1 MSADIIQFIPR
12 STKRRASIIPIEITA
27 AETMKDVLGTT
38 TSSAEEKP
46 VRLSDNG
53 E

>member
-27 AETMKDVLGTT
+27 AEILKDDAFRFED
-38 TSSAEEKP
+38 SAKAEYVNQTKEP
-46 VRLSDNG
+46 A
-53 E
+53 